1 MTTLNLIGAG
11 RVGQTLGRAWHSS
24 GAFCVQDVLTR
35 SLASAEQAV
44 AFIGAGRAMT
54 ELDEMRPADVWMLAV
69 PDSQIAPTAAAL
81 AKALAASPK
90 SDRPQPAQPV
100 TLAFHC
106 SGALASGELE
116 PLRALGWQL
125 ASAHCLLSF
134 ANPDLALQQLA
145 GTPCALE
152 GDPAAVSA
160 LQVAFDGLGA
170 RCFGLGAEHKL
181 LYHAGAVFAT
191 NFLPVLQDLAQQ
203 LWRASGM
210 PADVAAQLN
219 RTLLRNAVDNLL
231 LLGPA
236 GALTG
241 PAARGDTALVQ
252 RQGEAV
258 AQWNATAGQ
267 AYRALSQLASKL
279 AAS

>member
-1 MTTLNLIGAG
+1 MKSINIVGGG
-11 RVGQTLGRAWHSS
+11 RVGKTLGRAWHSS
-24 GAFCVQDVLTR
+24 ASYRVQDVLTR
-35 SLASAEQAV
+35 SLASAQQAV
-44 AFIGAGRAMT
+44 AFIGAGHAT
-54 ELDEMRPADVWMLAV
+54 ASLSELRPADVWMLAV

-81 AKALAASPK
+81 AQVGAT
-90 SDRPQPAQPV
+90 RPPP
-100 TLAFHC
+100 TNPPPIAFHC
-106 SGALASGELE
+106 SGALSADELA

-145 GTPCALE
+145 DTPCALE
-152 GDPAAVSA
+152 GDPAAVRA
-160 LQVAFDGLGA
+160 LQVAFEGIGS
-170 RCFGLGAEHKL
+170 RCFGLAAEHKL

-203 LWRASGM
+203 LWHDSGV
-210 PADVAAQLN
+210 PADVAAQLHSS
-219 RTLLRNAVDNLL
+219 LLRNAVDNLL

-258 AQWNATAGQ
+258 AQWNATAGE
-267 AYRALSQLASKL
+267 AYRSLSQLASKL
-279 AAS
+279 AAR